1 MAVKNE
7 RQPSNINQT
16 MQLTLPADH
25 AYDVLKNMLSCSAMF
40 MMRRWNDEER
50 SISFSSF
57 DDIDLVAVIHEKS
70 ESECEVRVTSDSRDT
85 NHAVRRIGDF
95 LRDYQ
100 AQIGMASVQLD
111 HEHRTASRRED
122 AGKGTKH
129 GSGFV
134 AVPPS
139 WRNVSPMHLLPR
151 KFS

>member
-1 MAVKNE
+1 MGRE
-7 RQPSNINQT
+7 DELQPSNINQT

-85 NHAVRRIGDF
+85 DRAVRRIGF
-95 LRDYQ
+95 SPGLPGANR
-100 AQIGMASVQLD
+100 
-111 HEHRTASRRED
+111 
-122 AGKGTKH
+122 H
-129 GSGFV
+129 GFS
-134 AVPPS
+134 AVGP
-139 WRNVSPMHLLPR
+139 
-151 KFS
+151 